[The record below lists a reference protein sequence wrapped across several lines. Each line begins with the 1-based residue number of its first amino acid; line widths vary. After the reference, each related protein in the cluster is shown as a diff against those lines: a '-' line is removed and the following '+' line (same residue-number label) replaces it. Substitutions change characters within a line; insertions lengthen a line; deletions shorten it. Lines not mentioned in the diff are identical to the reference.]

1 MITTNHHHNYQK
13 PDNRSVPLPGRPVDG
28 AVALL
33 VGNSKVCSVGDQDL
47 VGMTMMM
54 MMVMIGLLMIMMTV
68 PMVMMMLP
76 LSASPISQ
84 AQRQYGPRIPLRKI
98 FSIFVIIPM
107 FPNRVCW
114 LGWCLYSRQ
123 RQGAPRGRPELLL
136 LFSLGLD
143 NCFYFHSAWIIVI
156 VIFTRPELL
165 FLLFSLGV
173 NYCFFSSLICIN
185 YFHFDICVLLY
196 FVLCSRL
203 VLFFLL
209 LFLMIIMLTLL
220 FSSIAQKMADRTK
233 LSSCNK
239 YFELKKVHL

>member
-1 MITTNHHHNYQK
+1 M
-13 PDNRSVPLPGRPVDG
+13 PLPGRPVDG

-54 MMVMIGLLMIMMTV
+54 MMIVLLMIMMTV

-98 FSIFVIIPM
+98 FFIFVIIPM

-143 NCFYFHSAWIIVI
+143 NCFYFHSAWIIVVIIFMWPELYIIFCNFHSALII
-156 VIFTRPELL
+156 VFLLLQSAWIIFTL
-165 FLLFSLGV
+165 
-173 NYCFFSSLICIN
+173 N
-185 YFHFDICVLLY
+185 ICVLLY

-203 VLFFLL
+203 VLFFYCC
-209 LFLMIIMLTLL
+209 F
-220 FSSIAQKMADRTK
+220 
-233 LSSCNK
+233 
-239 YFELKKVHL
+239 